1 MTFFFSFSFSFP
13 FPFFSLKHQGLGGLQ
28 AARECGMFIVGRSG
42 GYQVIEVVSRLERQ
56 GGVSNAGF
64 QRRGGELGR
73 LEEATTWKVAGL

>member
-1 MTFFFSFSFSFP
+1 
-13 FPFFSLKHQGLGGLQ
+13 
-28 AARECGMFIVGRSG
+28 MFIVGRSG

-56 GGVSNAGF
+56 GGVSNTGF